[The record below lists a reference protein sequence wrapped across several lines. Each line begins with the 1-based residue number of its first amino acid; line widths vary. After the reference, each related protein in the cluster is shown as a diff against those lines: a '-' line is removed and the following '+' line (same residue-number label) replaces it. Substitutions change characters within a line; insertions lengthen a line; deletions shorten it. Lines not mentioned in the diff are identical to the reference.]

1 MGRKQGDKEESC
13 RDVGPQAD
21 LSDVDC
27 LRQSVTRDVPVRRRR
42 TERRT
47 VFAKG
52 KQARHASPCHL
63 WHDRHQGPLAGRRHD
78 NTHAGR
84 RHAKTQRYQEYEGKQ
99 SHHGYS
105 PSP

>member
-63 WHDRHQGPLAGRRHD
+63 WHDRHQGPLADQRHP
-78 NTHAGR
+78 
-84 RHAKTQRYQEYEGKQ
+84 KTQRYQEYEGKQ